1 MIPVLHPYQE
11 AAKQFI
17 IDHPKCGLFLDMGLG
32 KTLITLKAL
41 MEIKPA
47 GHILIIAPKNIAKST
62 WLAEIAKWDIPV
74 RTKSFVANANGKDL
88 TKKERL
94 QLYES
99 IPDEPP
105 AMWFINRELIADLI
119 NHMPVINKKKTWFF
133 PTVVIDELQ
142 SFKSHSS
149 MRFKA
154 LKSISS
160 CITRFIGLTGTP
172 TPNGLM
178 DLWAEIFLMDNGK
191 RLGKN
196 ITTYRNTFF
205 NPGVIINGYPVNY
218 FPKPD
223 AEEEIYSRIKDLVIS
238 IKNAE
243 LQLPPVIYNTVPLYL
258 SNKEW
263 KAYDKFARTQVLS
276 IGCLQD
282 DGTIYITAA
291 NAAVLQ
297 GKLSQFASGAI
308 YTDDSHNYE
317 LMHSHKLECCE
328 YIINNTDGPVLIAYH
343 FKSDKQM
350 LLDYLKAAKINVQAF
365 DGSAQMI
372 QDWNDRK
379 IPVMLIQPA
388 SAGHGLNLQYGGH
401 TLIWYTVPWS
411 LEEYLQTNARLA
423 RQGQTETVTIHHLI
437 MQNTIDARI
446 LSRLSQKDINEKA
459 LLDAV
464 KYAVQDALDIPVE
477 TQFDTFAS

>member
-1 MIPVLHPYQE
+1 M
-11 AAKQFI
+11 
-17 IDHPKCGLFLDMGLG
+17 
-32 KTLITLKAL
+32 
-41 MEIKPA
+41 
-47 GHILIIAPKNIAKST
+47 
-62 WLAEIAKWDIPV
+62 
-74 RTKSFVANANGKDL
+74 
-88 TKKERL
+88 
-94 QLYES
+94 
-99 IPDEPP
+99 
-105 AMWFINRELIADLI
+105 
-119 NHMPVINKKKTWFF
+119 
-133 PTVVIDELQ
+133 
-142 SFKSHSS
+142 
-149 MRFKA
+149 
-154 LKSISS
+154 
-160 CITRFIGLTGTP
+160 
-172 TPNGLM
+172 
-178 DLWAEIFLMDNGK
+178 
-191 RLGKN
+191 
-196 ITTYRNTFF
+196 
-205 NPGVIINGYPVNY
+205 
-218 FPKPD
+218 
-223 AEEEIYSRIKDLVIS
+223 
-238 IKNAE
+238 
-243 LQLPPVIYNTVPLYL
+243 
-258 SNKEW
+258 
-263 KAYDKFARTQVLS
+263 
-276 IGCLQD
+276 QD

-350 LLDYLKAAKINVQAF
+350 LLDYLKAAKINVRAF

-477 TQFDTFAS
+477 TQFDTSAS